1 MAWHLLVKA
10 MGLVLLGITT
20 VSVASAQTPLV
31 WYKLNEGTGTTVLDS
46 GSGTALNAT
55 LSGTA
60 TWTTSTPSGSG
71 AALSIVDN
79 ATDANFASS
88 GSVTGTKIDALTKFT
103 ITMWVNLQAVPTAG
117 DRLLSTLS
125 LSTYKGFDFNIQSV
139 SSYTFTPTLLVD
151 GVTGGAV
158 GASATAVTSDHSWLF
173 LSVSYDGSL
182 GSSNT
187 TFYSGATSGSL
198 VNLGTASISSGAVDS
213 STGSLQVGNT
223 TASTTDR
230 TDTALFDDIRI
241 YGSVL
246 TSTEIDAIRMDAV
259 PEPSTALLA
268 SLALAGFALRKL
280 RARRLV

>member
-1 MAWHLLVKA
+1 MKVAVLS
-10 MGLVLLGITT
+10 LLGMSVIG
-20 VSVASAQTPLV
+20 VASAQTPLV

-55 LSGTA
+55 LGGTT
-60 TWTTSTPSGSG
+60 TWTNSTPSGSG
-71 AALSIVDN
+71 TALSLTDDG
-79 ATDANFASS
+79 TDANFLSS
-88 GSVTGTKIDALTKFT
+88 GAVTGTKIDALTKFT
-103 ITMWVNLQAVPTAG
+103 LTMWVNLQAVPTAG
-117 DRLLSTLS
+117 DRLISTLS
-125 LSTYKGFDFNIQSV
+125 LTSFKGFDFNMQSV

-151 GVTGGAV
+151 GVTGGSV

-187 TFYSGATSGSL
+187 TFYSGAMTGSL
-198 VNLGTASISSGAVDS
+198 VNLGTSSISSGAVDT

-246 TSTEIDAIRMDAV
+246 TSTEIDAIRMESV

-280 RARRLV
+280 RARPLV